1 MVPRHESRQAVKNS
15 EVVGALSAIMSRIA
29 AMEAGSP
36 NATPQPIV
44 GPATVPGWAAAGVA
58 VKPVVAAPAVKT
70 PKPLQLEIVTRT
82 FNPATARPGAQPY
95 EPFKVLSVHN
105 GANGKFRRE
114 VSLDSRYLTVIAAF
128 LDSPQGQAFR
138 KTGTL

>member
-1 MVPRHESRQAVKNS
+1 MKNS

-36 NATPQPIV
+36 NATPV
-44 GPATVPGWAAAGVA
+44 SAAGPSTVPGWAAAA
-58 VKPVVAAPAVKT
+58 PAAAPAKTAATPAVKT

>member
-15 EVVGALSAIMSRIA
+15 EVVGALSALMSRIA

-36 NATPQPIV
+36 NATPAA
-44 GPATVPGWAAAGVA
+44 GPSTVPGWAASAPA
-58 VKPVVAAPAVKT
+58 TVVPAKAAAPAVKT

-82 FNPATARPGAQPY
+82 FNPATARPGSQPY

-114 VSLDSRYLTVIAAF
+114 CSLDARYLTAVATF
-128 LDSPQGQAFR
+128 LASPQGLAFL
-138 KTGTL
+138 KTGSL